1 VEIFEGIEIIEPYPA
16 LYLLQDESVVICDLH
31 LGYEEALA
39 EEGITLPT
47 SQLSQIKEDF
57 LSIVERKKPSTLII
71 NGDLRHTFSKSTPQE
86 WKEIPLFL
94 EFALQHVKK
103 IILVRGNHDTML
115 GPLKKF
121 PVEVVREYEYRNLIF
136 LHGDKERRGD
146 ERTMV
151 IGHEHPFILL
161 GDKVGARVRIP
172 AFLIGEKLIV
182 MPAFTPLAGG
192 TAVNLTDEFLSPM
205 LKKEKIRRMKAI
217 GIDKDAG
224 LLRFPEIGKW
234 EAFSLRL

>member
-1 VEIFEGIEIIEPYPA
+1 
-16 LYLLQDESVVICDLH
+16 
-31 LGYEEALA
+31 
-39 EEGITLPT
+39 
-47 SQLSQIKEDF
+47 
-57 LSIVERKKPSTLII
+57 
-71 NGDLRHTFSKSTPQE
+71 
-86 WKEIPLFL
+86 
-94 EFALQHVKK
+94 
-103 IILVRGNHDTML
+103 
-115 GPLKKF
+115 
-121 PVEVVREYEYRNLIF
+121 
-136 LHGDKERRGD
+136 
-146 ERTMV
+146 MV